1 MTCTL
6 AGTAV
11 ADGALEA
18 IRNGDT
24 IEVKVMGSAFSA
36 AQLAACSAS
45 CFGSTDIACSDGATT
60 YTGKCYRVCCVSC
73 GSIANIQCCS
83 TS

>member
-1 MTCTL
+1 LTCTL

-11 ADGALEA
+11 ADGALEVM
-18 IRNGDT
+18 RNGDT
-24 IEVKVMGSAFSA
+24 IEVKVMGSAFTS